1 MEQLG
6 KKQEGKVAE
15 FDQRK
20 TEKELEEDEMQKYR
34 GGSLMGSMR
43 DDTMNDGTAAN
54 LEEEPAQSDI
64 AEDDLTEQIDIED
77 EIL

>member
-1 MEQLG
+1 
-6 KKQEGKVAE
+6 
-15 FDQRK
+15 
-20 TEKELEEDEMQKYR
+20 MQKYR

-54 LEEEPAQSDI
+54 LEEEPEQSDI

>member
-6 KKQEGKVAE
+6 KKQSEKIAE

-20 TEKELEEDEMQKYR
+20 TEQELEEDELQKQR

-54 LEEEPAQSDI
+54 LEEEPPQSDI